1 MAYCCHFFCVWFTKL
16 CVSQLNSQESIHR
29 ILCLCARKCKNK
41 AVVNVWYSVARF
53 SNTRKIPQYP
63 AKNNTIPH
71 FICTS
76 RSVLSEWEPY
86 YVLCATEHSS
96 EQHSASSSSPCRQSW
111 RAVSFL
117 LCSFHGDKIRGRA
130 ASVLANVHSY
140 LSKQTH
146 GTKYGIILLT
156 WATVRDSPRTTQ
168 GPSVEY
174 VLNHR
179 SLMR

>member
-41 AVVNVWYSVARF
+41 AVVNVWYGVARF

-71 FICTS
+71 FICTL

-86 YVLCATEHSS
+86 YV
-96 EQHSASSSSPCRQSW
+96 RQSI
-111 RAVSFL
+111 AVSSTLLHPPVPAGRVGVPSLFSYVVFMATKLEVGLQVFL
-117 LCSFHGDKIRGRA
+117 LMFTATCQSRRTGRNMALFCLHGRQ
-130 ASVLANVHSY
+130 S
-140 LSKQTH
+140 
-146 GTKYGIILLT
+146 GIAHELHKARL
-156 WATVRDSPRTTQ
+156 
-168 GPSVEY
+168 
-174 VLNHR
+174 
-179 SLMR
+179 